1 VEFDRFARSYLEPT
15 TVSCLVLDKAFD
27 GFQGGG
33 QSWEKIRR
41 IEPPTRQE
49 DAEKKRLENPG
60 QNPLSDP
67 LLPLGDLAV
76 QFFDFRG
83 IIPPPWNPS

>member
-1 VEFDRFARSYLEPT
+1 MDSRVVVNPGKNCGELNRQDAKS
-15 TVSCLVLDKAFD
+15 
-27 GFQGGG
+27 
-33 QSWEKIRR
+33 
-41 IEPPTRQE
+41 RQE

-67 LLPLGDLAV
+67 LLPLRDLGDLAV

>member
-1 VEFDRFARSYLEPT
+1 MIEASWL
-15 TVSCLVLDKAFD
+15 AHD

-33 QSWEKIRR
+33 QSWEKIRG
-41 IEPPTRQE
+41 IEPPRRQE

-67 LLPLGDLAV
+67 LLPLRDLGDLG
-76 QFFDFRG
+76 DFSL
-83 IIPPPWNPS
+83 ITTAD